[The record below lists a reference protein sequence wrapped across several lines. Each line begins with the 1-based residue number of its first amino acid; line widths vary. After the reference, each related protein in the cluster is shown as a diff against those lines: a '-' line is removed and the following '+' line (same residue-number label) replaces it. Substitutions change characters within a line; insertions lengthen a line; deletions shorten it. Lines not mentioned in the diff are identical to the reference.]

1 MTANY
6 KTPDRILA
14 GLSAR
19 QLLVLGIAG
28 IATWLLFLT
37 LVRRM
42 PPVAAGL
49 ICAPILA
56 AGALGAAR
64 AADGTP
70 MDRFALMALRYLV
83 SAKDVV
89 RAPRG
94 LSAASRRLMGR
105 VREFEIPVVEV
116 TDDGLVDAA
125 DFGTS
130 AVVRSSAV
138 NFQLRSE
145 QEKGALT
152 DGYARLL
159 NSLEGPTQFLVSSR
173 PVDAEMLIT
182 GVEESAAFLPHPAL
196 TESALDFCRFF
207 GSLLASE
214 DVLRHEVFVCIR
226 DPKKGP
232 TVGTALGRRAE
243 SLIAR
248 LRDIGIRAYRADA
261 EECRSIVSAAANP
274 QRARKAIRVDGG
286 AQ

>member
-28 IATWLLFLT
+28 IATWVLFLT

-42 PPVAAGL
+42 PPAAAGVV
-49 ICAPILA
+49 CAPILA

-64 AADGTP
+64 ASDGTP
-70 MDRFALMALRYLV
+70 MDRFALMVIRHLV
-83 SAKDVV
+83 SAKDLVL
-89 RAPRG
+89 APRG
-94 LSAASRRLMGR
+94 LSAAARRLMGR
-105 VREFEIPVVEV
+105 VQEFDIPVVEV

-130 AVVRSSAV
+130 AVMRSSAV

-207 GSLLASE
+207 GSLLASG
-214 DVLRHEVFVCIR
+214 DVLRHEVFICIR

-243 SLIAR
+243 SVTAR
-248 LRDIGIRAYRADA
+248 LRDIGIRAYRTGA
-261 EECRSIVSAAANP
+261 EECRSIVSAAVNP
-274 QRARKAIRVDGG
+274 QRARKAIRVDGS